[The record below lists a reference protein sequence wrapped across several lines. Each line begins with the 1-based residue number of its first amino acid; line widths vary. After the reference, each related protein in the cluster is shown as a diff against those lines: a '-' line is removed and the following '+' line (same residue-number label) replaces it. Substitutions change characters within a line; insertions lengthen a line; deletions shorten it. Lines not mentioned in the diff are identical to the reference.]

1 MSHKVKKDEEKRKN
15 RGPTFNGFAP
25 KIQDTKKYKAKK
37 RKQKHKKDLTNSYD
51 YDIIWV
57 QKERKWNYETLT
69 YFHCSKY
76 L

>member
-37 RKQKHKKDLTNSYD
+37 RKQNHKKDLTNSYD
-51 YDIIWV
+51 YDII
-57 QKERKWNYETLT
+57 
-69 YFHCSKY
+69 
-76 L
+76 